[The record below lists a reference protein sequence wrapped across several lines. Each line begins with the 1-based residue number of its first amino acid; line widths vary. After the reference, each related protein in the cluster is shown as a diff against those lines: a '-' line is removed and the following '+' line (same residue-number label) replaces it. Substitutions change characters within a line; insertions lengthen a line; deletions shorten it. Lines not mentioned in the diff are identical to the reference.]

1 MTCPMHIIIMI
12 HIGVEELPE
21 VACNKLE
28 GFEDLVETLSREEA
42 SEDSGLEQN
51 KKYVKHT
58 NDWKGMAS
66 EVSGLEQNKKHVKH
80 INDWK
85 GMLL

>member
-12 HIGVEELPE
+12 HIRVEELPE

-42 SEDSGLEQN
+42 SEDSGLE
-51 KKYVKHT
+51 
-58 NDWKGMAS
+58 
-66 EVSGLEQNKKHVKH
+66 
-80 INDWK
+80 
-85 GMLL
+85 